1 MTKDQLAQ
9 VYSMGSLRMHDAV
22 THAYERMHDPDGEPT
37 ESVDR
42 LESIINNLRT
52 TVESEIEFV
61 VTALEERLDATE

>member
-1 MTKDQLAQ
+1 
-9 VYSMGSLRMHDAV
+9 MHDAV
-22 THAYERMHDPDGEPT
+22 TYAYERMHDPDGDPT

-42 LESIINNLRT
+42 LESIINNLRA

>member
-1 MTKDQLAQ
+1 
-9 VYSMGSLRMHDAV
+9 MHDAI
-22 THAYERMHDPDGEPT
+22 THAYERMHDPDGDPT

-42 LESIINNLRT
+42 LESIITNLRA

>member
-1 MTKDQLAQ
+1 
-9 VYSMGSLRMHDAV
+9 MGSLRMHDAV